1 MSTQWHPL
9 FAHLLTLLVEPYY
22 TVETEVPVSDLPRR
36 GDLLLIRRQGSA
48 TPHFQGLWSR
58 LTDWNV
64 VEFKGPSDD
73 AEIDDLELL
82 AHVGTGLTYRLNE
95 KRQPEEPRIANR
107 QMAFWYLAPKLGET
121 FLSHARMSMYLKY
134 ETGGLWRGA
143 VWGHPV
149 YLLSY
154 EDAPVEEDTIPMY
167 LLGAE
172 SKTPKEL
179 GTLVL
184 GREELMRCFAK
195 FFSALQPILFE
206 EIRQMADKRS
216 DGPRL
221 NWGAIAKFAD
231 LGEVIDAMPP
241 KEIIARLGVDVAL
254 ETIGVAAA
262 LEKIGADGI
271 LAAPEGQKLMEVW
284 KNRLTKEQ
292 LQEMLRAREHE

>member
-9 FAHLLTLLVEPYY
+9 FARLLTILIDPYY

-48 TPHFQGLWSR
+48 TPHFQGVWNR

-95 KRQPEEPRIANR
+95 KRQSEPRIANR
-107 QMAFWYLAPKLGET
+107 QMSFWYLAPKLGET
-121 FLSHARMSMYLKY
+121 FLSHARGSMYLEY

-143 VWGHPV
+143 LWGHPV

-154 EDAPVEEDTIPMY
+154 EDASVEEDTIPMY

-172 SKTPKEL
+172 AKTPKEL

-184 GREELMRCFAK
+184 GRNDLLRLFSPW
-195 FFSALQPILFE
+195 FSAMQPILFE
-206 EIRQMADKRS
+206 EIRQMADKLS
-216 DGPRL
+216 DRPRL
-221 NWGAIAKFAD
+221 NWEAIAKFAD
-231 LGEVIDAMPP
+231 LGEVIDVIPP
-241 KEIIARLGVDVAL
+241 NEIIARLGVPVAL
-254 ETIGVAAA
+254 KVIGVNQI
-262 LEKIGADGI
+262 LESV
-271 LAAPEGQKLMEVW
+271 GQPKGFDAKETETLLKGLMA
-284 KNRLTKEQ
+284 KFTPEQ
-292 LQEMLRAREHE
+292 LQEMFQQAKKE